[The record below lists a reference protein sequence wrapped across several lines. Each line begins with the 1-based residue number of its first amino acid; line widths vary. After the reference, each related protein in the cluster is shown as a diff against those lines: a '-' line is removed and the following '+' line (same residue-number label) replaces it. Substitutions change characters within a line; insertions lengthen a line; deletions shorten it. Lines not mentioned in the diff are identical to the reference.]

1 MGKFMLKWEVKLR
14 VFYVISDIAFDLI
27 TDLPGVEEAGV
38 FICCIFSICEKRREK
53 SASVFSVL

>member
-1 MGKFMLKWEVKLR
+1 MLKWEVKLR